1 MSIAEGI
8 TGTLA
13 SFGGEHLLGKAA
25 AAINEHH
32 IVPKMDLQ
40 AIDELLSI
48 LLKKYGNEVFYN
60 DFDAYLHGN
69 NVAKLLIAAFRK
81 ESTIQPIDKTAFI
94 DYNIEKF
101 LNANPRYGGTPV
113 VICRISDA
121 LALVYDRLH
130 ESTLGISPYTDTGR
144 LQRDSSNNNV
154 Q

>member
-1 MSIAEGI
+1 M
-8 TGTLA
+8 
-13 SFGGEHLLGKAA
+13 
-25 AAINEHH
+25 
-32 IVPKMDLQ
+32 
-40 AIDELLSI
+40 
-48 LLKKYGNEVFYN
+48 FYN

-144 LQRDSSNNNV
+144 LQRDFHCETTGIRGDTQEILHILQNIQQQALGSHSLAAGISSIANEEIADCTPAAEAV
-154 Q
+154 KKKKAR